1 MVLSISKV
9 SKTYD
14 NGFTALNDISIRIE
28 KGELVALLGLSGSGK
43 TTLLRIIAGLET
55 PTTGTLSLDG
65 MDFTDTLV
73 KDRNF
78 GFVFQNYALFEHMT
92 VTQNIAFGLTVQKP
106 KPSKNHIN
114 QSVNDLLEMMDISHL
129 KDRFPL
135 QLSGGQQQ
143 RVAMARAL
151 AINPKLLLLDE
162 PFSALDAQIR
172 GQLRTSTRTLQ
183 KRLNIATILVTH
195 DQEEA
200 FAMADKIAVMN
211 NGVIEQFGTAED
223 IIKNPQTDF
232 VKKFIIKTEHEF
244 AGSGI

>member
-9 SKTYD
+9 SKTYG
-14 NGFTALNDISIRIE
+14 NGFSALSDISISIE
-28 KGELVALLGLSGSGK
+28 KGELIALLGLSGSGK
-43 TTLLRIIAGLET
+43 TTLLRIIAGLEI
-55 PTTGTLSLDG
+55 PTTGTLTLDG
-65 MDFTDTLV
+65 EDFTNTAV

-78 GFVFQNYALFEHMT
+78 GFVFQNYALFEHMS
-92 VTQNIAFGLTVQKP
+92 VFQNIAFGLTVQSPKP
-106 KPSKNHIN
+106 KKSEIKK
-114 QSVNDLLEMMDISHL
+114 SVDDLLEMMDINHL
-129 KDRFPL
+129 SDRFPL

-172 GQLRTSTRTLQ
+172 GQLRTSTKALQ

-200 FAMADKIAVMN
+200 FTMADKIAVMH
-211 NGVIEQFGTAED
+211 NGIIEQFGTANE
-223 IIKNPQTDF
+223 IINTPKTDF
-232 VKKFIIKTEHEF
+232 VKNFIIRKEHEF